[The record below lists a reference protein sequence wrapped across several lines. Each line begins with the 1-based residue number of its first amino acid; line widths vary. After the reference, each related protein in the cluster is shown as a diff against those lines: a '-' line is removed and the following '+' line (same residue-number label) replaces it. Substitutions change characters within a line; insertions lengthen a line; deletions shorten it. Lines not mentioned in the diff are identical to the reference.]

1 MAQAYKVLGSTA
13 SNGTIGTGQTLY
25 QVPASTSTVVSS
37 IVICNQN
44 SSSATYRIGYSTT
57 TSFAAASYIAFGTT
71 IAANDTHYLT
81 FGPTLPAAGYLLFSA
96 SATTV
101 NAIAFGCEIT

>member
-1 MAQAYKVLGSTA
+1 MAQTYKVLGSIA
-13 SNGTIGTGQTLY
+13 SNGTITTGQTLY
-25 QVPASTSTVVSS
+25 QVPASTSTVLSS
-37 IVICNQN
+37 VVICNQGG
-44 SSSATYRIGYSTT
+44 SAAQYRVGYSTT
-57 TSFAAASYIAFGTT
+57 TAFVTASYIAFGTT